1 MLSAFANCF
10 KIPELRQRILFTLAL
25 IVIVRVGACIPCPGI
40 DTNVLAQYFHY
51 VVERQ
56 QTSSVIG
63 LFNLFS
69 GGALQNCAVFTLGII
84 PYISA
89 SIMLQL
95 MTAVIPSLS
104 KLAREEGGRQKIT
117 QYTRYATI
125 VICLVQGYFYAK
137 QFEHPEHSPLLS
149 GIAAVT
155 SKYGPLVPSTGLTFE
170 FTTVVSLLTGT
181 LLLMWLGEQI
191 TDKGI
196 GNGISMV
203 ITVNIVSRLPA
214 ALLQGWQMIRPP
226 AGSTTESNVPVI
238 AFPMML
244 FFLFCVIAGTIAITQ
259 AQRKI
264 AVQYAKQ
271 VRGNKVY
278 GGQSSFLPLKVNY
291 SGVMPIIF
299 AQSILIVPAFMLQIL
314 PVGNSIWA
322 QNLVTSLTPGGFLY
336 YAFYVSMI
344 FFFSYFW
351 VSFMF
356 NPIQIAEDI
365 KRNGGFIP
373 GVRPG
378 APTADFLEYTMTR
391 LTLAGAIF
399 LAVLAIL
406 PQLAQHLLSVPPLTS
421 QFFGGTSLLIM
432 IGVMLDTMR
441 QMETYL
447 LQRHYDGF
455 LKKGRIRG
463 RSSGPALPLG
473 QGAATQTANYVW
485 LYALV
490 ATLLVIGSVLS
501 LSSAANNAWLYLFMA
516 AVLVVGGAFWWSR
529 RAR

>member
-10 KIPELRQRILFTLAL
+10 KIPELRQRILFTLA
-25 IVIVRVGACIPCPGI
+25 VIVVVRIGAVIPCPGVN
-40 DTNVLAQYFHY
+40 TEVLGRFFQHLLAQQGTDNS
-51 VVERQ
+51 VV
-56 QTSSVIG
+56 G
-63 LFNLFS
+63 MFNLFS
-69 GGALQNCAVFTLGII
+69 GGALENCAVFTLGII

-95 MTAVIPSLS
+95 MTAVVPSLG

-125 VICLVQGYFYAK
+125 VICLIQGYFYAG
-137 QFEHPEHSPLLS
+137 QFEHPEHSQLLA

-155 SKYGPLVPSTGLTFE
+155 HQYGPLVPYPGITFE
-170 FTTVVSLLTGT
+170 LTTMISLLTGT

-203 ITVNIVSRLPA
+203 ITINIVSRLPA
-214 ALLQGWQMIRPP
+214 ALLQGFRMIT
-226 AGSTTESNVPVI
+226 GSDTGKEGAS
-238 AFPMML
+238 PML
-244 FFLFCVIAGTIAITQ
+244 IIPLIFFLFAVIAGTIAITQ
-259 AQRKI
+259 AMRKVTI
-264 AVQYAKQ
+264 QYAQQ

-278 GGQSSFLPLKVNY
+278 GGQSAFLPLKVNY

-299 AQSILIVPAFMLQIL
+299 AQSILLVPAFMIQIL
-314 PVGNSIWA
+314 PIGTAPWA
-322 QNLVTSLTPGGFLY
+322 RDLADSLNRGTAY
-336 YAFYVSMI
+336 YVIYVSMI

-356 NPIQIAEDI
+356 NPTQIAEDV
-365 KRNGGFIP
+365 KRNNGFIP
-373 GVRPG
+373 GIRPG
-378 APTADFLEYTMTR
+378 APTADFLDYTMTR

-406 PQLAQHLLSVPPLTS
+406 PSAVQHGLGIPQLTA

-463 RSSGPALPLG
+463 RSSSTPQAPG
-473 QGAATQTANYVW
+473 QGAPINTENYVW
-485 LYALV
+485 LF
-490 ATLLVIGSVLS
+490 VILAVLAIGGVILS
-501 LSSAANNAWLYLFMA
+501 L
-516 AVLVVGGAFWWSR
+516 VEK
-529 RAR
+529 